1 MACTM
6 RNWESPSNTRG
17 VAGALLRST
26 SRGRSTLRSSFS
38 LARTEHPADLKENEN
53 NNSILHNGPEL
64 LLTPVVE
71 YITNRDDSPARS
83 RHRTSSFSKVAPLD
97 MMEQQ
102 QQQSNLDRKPYAIA
116 VEDILVVNCTY
127 SGSNSLHITTLSSGF
142 FEFSCGTANGHDILL
157 AFLQASLDPE
167 RIIQEQ
173 PSFVKGISH
182 SHGCGGVP
190 SGGSSVTSCLDIDA
204 LQAQHLE
211 FRATAETW
219 PEKLSRRVGH
229 VFQNLQELSGA
240 ICDSACCPAAQHE
253 TKLAAAHHHAHN
265 TSEPRTPP
273 PPSRH
278 ANTNFPD
285 ELEIDDNTTDC
296 SPKPVQ
302 TMTESGQTKT
312 KDRQLHNLP
321 SGLSVEDSQT
331 SNE

>member
-1 MACTM
+1 M
-6 RNWESPSNTRG
+6 RNWEQSSNITRG

-26 SRGRSTLRSSFS
+26 SSRRGSLRSSFS
-38 LARTEHPADLKENEN
+38 LARTENPADLKEQE
-53 NNSILHNGPEL
+53 NSIISNGPEL

-71 YITNRDDSPARS
+71 YVTNRDDSPARS
-83 RHRTSSFSKVAPLD
+83 RHRTSSFSKVAPHD
-97 MMEQQ
+97 MVEQQ
-102 QQQSNLDRKPYAIA
+102 QQHFDRKPYAIA

-173 PSFVKGISH
+173 PGETAGENGGIARNYS
-182 SHGCGGVP
+182 CGGVH

-240 ICDSACCPAAQHE
+240 LCDGACCPTQSK
-253 TKLAAAHHHAHN
+253 TTTNNSHHHQHN
-265 TSEPRTPP
+265 NSMTEPRTPP
-273 PPSRH
+273 PSRQST
-278 ANTNFPD
+278 TNNFQD
-285 ELEIDDNTTDC
+285 EELEIDDSTTDC
-296 SPKPVQ
+296 SPKPTVK
-302 TMTESGQTKT
+302 TGGQQPKT
-312 KDRQLHNLP
+312 KPPPDRRLHNLP

-331 SNE
+331 SN